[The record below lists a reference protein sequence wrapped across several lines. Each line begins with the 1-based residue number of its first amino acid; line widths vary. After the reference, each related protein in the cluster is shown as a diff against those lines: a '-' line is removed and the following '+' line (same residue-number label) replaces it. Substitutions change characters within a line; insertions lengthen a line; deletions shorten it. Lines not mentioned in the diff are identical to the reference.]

1 MYQKKNKKYII
12 DLFSGCGGFALG
24 FKDSGY
30 ESYLAA
36 DIDEWSCKS
45 FKNKFKETKVINE
58 DITSKE
64 FKTKLKKY
72 INDIPIEGVVAG
84 LPCQSFSSVGKA
96 QDKYSMQRDKRNF
109 FYKDF
114 FECLE
119 IIKPKFFVFENVR
132 GILNSK
138 PNGVNIFEE
147 ILNISKSLGYTTIQD
162 KKKMLFDTS
171 DYGVPQ
177 VRKRVFV
184 IGVQKKYSSFIEKI
198 YSDLINGSKESKKYT
213 VKDAINDLPS
223 LMPGQGLEKIE
234 LKKIKENKYL
244 KKIRNSKYLYN
255 HVARN
260 HNTQDRQRYKFLS
273 KNNWALRDLKKV
285 RPDLIHHDPEHFH
298 NRYTVQRYDQPGK
311 TVVSHLYKDG
321 NLFIHPD
328 HKQERTFTVREA
340 ARIQSFPDNFV
351 FEGSRTQQYKQI
363 GNAVPPL
370 MAEAI
375 AKSIKKTLERIENV

>member
-114 FECLE
+114 FECLK

-198 YSDLINGSKESKKYT
+198 YSDLINGPKESKKYT

-311 TVVSHLYKDG
+311 TIVSHLYKDG

-351 FEGSRTQQYKQI
+351 FLGSRTHQYKQV
-363 GNAVPPL
+363 GNAVPPI
-370 MAEAI
+370 MAKKI
-375 AKSIKKTLERIENV
+375 SRIIKKYIE